1 MGILGVWRCPLNPE
15 LADPGLLNLI
25 GLRGVARG
33 LLTKVI
39 ALMASSPTV
48 LFGCSGT
55 VIRFLIPMLWDEV
68 PSASG

>member
-1 MGILGVWRCPLNPE
+1 VALGSLIVLLLVGLLSLMVRFRRALGVE
-15 LADPGLLNLI
+15 VVAAQMAD
-25 GLRGVARG
+25 LRVQ
-33 LLTKVI
+33 
-39 ALMASSPTV
+39 SSPTV